1 MANGTIRAEG
11 LSIEIGSSGTF
22 DLDGAIR
29 DNARPELSGARG
41 RDIFERMASDST
53 VAAVL
58 FAIEMM
64 LKRSKWNTFPK
75 NGKDALCQEYA
86 EFFESIRDDMSNTWE
101 NFVSNVMSMLTYGWS
116 FFEIVGKRR
125 MGFDAPIPSNYD
137 DGMWGIRK
145 LAFRSQHTLDDWIVD
160 NNEGLVAF
168 QQRLIYSKEGDN
180 VRTIPIEKGL
190 LFRAGYWNE
199 SPEGRSPLRGA
210 YEPWL
215 LLRQIN
221 RSEAYGIERELNGLP
236 VVHLPGD
243 VIEGAANGDTSC
255 ARIVNTYEQIVRD
268 LRLNRQSG
276 VVIPSDVYGNTDGSL
291 TAHKQYSL
299 ELLSSNGTRS
309 INIQSAAE
317 RHQVNIA
324 RCMLADFLMLGTSS
338 RSGSQALGE
347 SRFSFFATAIDGW
360 NESISSVLNRFLI
373 PRLARINNFDMTK
386 LPYYVVEPA
395 NPIDVEKVVNCIEKY
410 VRSGGMLLPNPMV
423 DDEISQK
430 LGLPIPDPATRENM
444 VYEQELDAA
453 GNNQQRNGQPN
464 VNSDKN
470 QGK

>member
-1 MANGTIRAEG
+1 MINQERKARALAVEV
-11 LSIEIGSSGTF
+11 GSSGTF
-22 DLDGAIR
+22 EVDGLIV
-29 DNARPELSGARG
+29 DKARPELSGSRG

-53 VAAVL
+53 VASVL

-64 LKRSKWNTFPK
+64 LKRSKWNTVPK
-75 NGKDALCQEYA
+75 DGEDDTCQEYA
-86 EFFESIRDDMSNTWE
+86 DFFSSVRDDMSSTWE
-101 NFVSNVMSMLTYGWS
+101 NVISNVMSMLIFGWS
-116 FFEIVGKRR
+116 FCEIVTKRR
-125 MGFDAPIPSNYD
+125 MGFDAPIPSNYN
-137 DGMWGIRK
+137 DGLWGIRK
-145 LAFRSQHTLDDWIVD
+145 LAFRSQQTLDEWIVD
-160 NNEGLVAF
+160 DNEGLVAF
-168 QQRLIYSKEGDN
+168 QQRLVYSTRGDN

-210 YEPWL
+210 FEPWL

-243 VIEGAANGDTSC
+243 VIEAAANGDESC
-255 ARIVNTYEQIVRD
+255 KRIIQTYEQIVRD

-276 VVIPSDVYGNTDGSL
+276 VVMPSDVYQNTDGSM
-291 TAHKQYSL
+291 TSQKQYSL
-299 ELLSSNGTRS
+299 ELLSSNGTRA
-309 INIQSAAE
+309 INIQTAAE

-373 PRLARINNFDMTK
+373 PRIARINGFDMTK
-386 LPYYVVEPA
+386 LPYYVTEPA

-410 VRSGGMLLPNPMV
+410 VRSGGMVLPNADV

-430 LGLPIPDPATRENM
+430 LGLPIPDKKTRELMQYDPSLNP
-444 VYEQELDAA
+444 A
-453 GNNQQRNGQPN
+453 GNNQQRNGQSN
-464 VNSDKN
+464 VNNPNS
-470 QGK
+470 GE

>member
-1 MANGTIRAEG
+1 MPDQERKARA
-11 LSIEIGSSGTF
+11 LSVEIGSSGTF
-22 DLDGAIR
+22 ELDGLVIDR
-29 DNARPELSGARG
+29 ARPELGGSRG
-41 RDIFERMASDST
+41 REIFERMASDST
-53 VAAVL
+53 VASVL

-75 NGKDALCQEYA
+75 DGKDETCQEYS
-86 EFFESIRDDMSNTWE
+86 EFFESIRNDMSLTWE
-101 NFVSNVMSMLTYGWS
+101 NTVSNIMSMLIYGWS
-116 FFEIVGKRR
+116 FLEIVTKRR

-137 DGMWGIRK
+137 DGLWGVRK
-145 LAFRSQHTLDDWIVD
+145 LAFRSQQTLDEWIVD
-160 NNEGLVAF
+160 DNEGLVAF
-168 QQRLIYSKEGDN
+168 QQRLAYSKEGDN

-210 YEPWL
+210 FEPWL

-236 VVHLPGD
+236 VIYLPGD
-243 VIEGAANGDTSC
+243 VLEAAANGDAT
-255 ARIVNTYEQIVRD
+255 AKRTIEVYENIVRD

-276 VVIPSDVYGNTDGSL
+276 VLIPSDVYQDTDGKMSSQ
-291 TAHKQYSL
+291 KQYSL
-299 ELLSSNGTRS
+299 ELLSSNGTRA
-309 INIQSAAE
+309 INIQTAAE

-373 PRLARINNFDMTK
+373 PRIARINGFDMTK
-386 LPYYVVEPA
+386 LPHYVTEPA

-410 VRSGGMLLPNPMV
+410 VRSGGMLLPNPDV

-430 LGLPIPDPATRENM
+430 LGLPIPDPETREQM
-444 VYEQELDAA
+444 VYDQTLDPA

-464 VNSDKN
+464 VNNPNNSG
-470 QGK
+470 Q